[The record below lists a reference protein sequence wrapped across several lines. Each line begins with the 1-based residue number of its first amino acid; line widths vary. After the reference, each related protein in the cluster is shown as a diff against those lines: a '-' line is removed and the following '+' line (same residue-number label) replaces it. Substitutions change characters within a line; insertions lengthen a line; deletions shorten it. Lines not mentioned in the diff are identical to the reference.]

1 MSSGE
6 VRQVE
11 EPSPKDD
18 SSSFLSAYRFV
29 VLLIFMTLFLI
40 ALPVLSRVSQ
50 TSDQSAVSIFS
61 RLFFVGML
69 IASVFAVAETRK
81 SMMIA
86 LALALPTVSLQLGP
100 LLYDAEVITI
110 VGQVFGIIFLLYV
123 VFVLLR
129 VVFKINVVT
138 VDTICA
144 SICVYLLLGIM
155 CSLGYSLLEITQP
168 GSFRLSAANESVEP
182 SMRFLGTHSEIP
194 IYYSF
199 ITMTTLGYGDIVPT
213 NPASRMLSVLQALTG
228 QLYLVVLVARLVGL
242 QIAHST
248 GVNTRTMHDE

>member
-1 MSSGE
+1 MK
-6 VRQVE
+6 

-40 ALPVLSRVSQ
+40 ALPVLSRISQ
-50 TSDQSAVSIFS
+50 TSDQGAVSIFS

-69 IASVFAVAETRK
+69 IAAVFAVAETRK

-86 LALALPTVSLQLGP
+86 LALALPTVSLQLGS
-100 LLYDAEVITI
+100 LLYGAEVITI

-155 CSLGYSLLEITQP
+155 CSLGYSVLEITQP
-168 GSFRLSAANESVEP
+168 GSFRLSVASESVEP

-194 IYYSF
+194 IYP
-199 ITMTTLGYGDIVPT
+199 TLPIWTYLRP
-213 NPASRMLSVLQALTG
+213 SRAG
-228 QLYLVVLVARLVGL
+228 FC
-242 QIAHST
+242 H
-248 GVNTRTMHDE
+248 RT